1 MKNCDN
7 HYKSMVNLANNYYYA
22 LKILRDKMRPSE
34 GKDNLENYIQ
44 LVFPVTNLASLTCE
58 IYLKALAYQFQK
70 AQEPESGHDLV
81 DLFSKIDPK
90 YYQWCE
96 IEFNKEN
103 NNRCKFVDEIT
114 KYRRYYPDWRY
125 LYERGWTE
133 PEFSYGVKPSSLFY
147 ICELLNKLANGKVT
161 V

>member
-1 MKNCDN
+1 MGNFDDHHKAML
-7 HYKSMVNLANNYYYA
+7 KLANEYYLA
-22 LKILRDKMRPSE
+22 VKILKKVMKSNKAFE
-34 GKDNLENYIQ
+34 AK
-44 LVFPVTNLASLTCE
+44 LVFPATNLASLTCE
-58 IYLKALAYQFQK
+58 LYLKALAYQYSN
-70 AQEPESGHDLV
+70 AQIPEGGHDLV
-81 DLFSKIDPK
+81 VLFSKIDPK

-96 IEFNKEN
+96 NEFNEESKNEFY
-103 NNRCKFVDEIT
+103 FVDEIN

-133 PEFSYGVKPSSLFY
+133 PEFSHGVRPWSLFY